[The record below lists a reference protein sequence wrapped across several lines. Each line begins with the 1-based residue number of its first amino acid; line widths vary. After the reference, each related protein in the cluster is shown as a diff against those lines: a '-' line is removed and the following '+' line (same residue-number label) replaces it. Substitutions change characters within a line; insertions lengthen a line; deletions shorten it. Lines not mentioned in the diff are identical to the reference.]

1 MRRIK
6 ETINETGEAGA
17 PSDFAQNYVALGDVE
32 ADALFADF
40 VAEPTLVL
48 AVSGGPDST
57 ALLYLAARWRNR
69 RKSSPRLIAVTI
81 DHGLR
86 PQARHEAAAVKRLA
100 GKLGVEHRTMRWR
113 GAKPATGLQE
123 KARLARYRLLHVAAC
138 RAKSRCVLTAHTLD
152 DQAETVL
159 FRMAR
164 GSGLAGIAGM
174 ARVVPFAALVS
185 SAWRPGR
192 PADAACS
199 VGVPSEPVAG
209 SAPVDEV
216 LLVRPLLGLPKARL
230 IVTLRAAGIA
240 YAQDPSNVDPRF
252 TRARLRKLMPAL
264 ADEGLTPR
272 RLTHLARRVRRSEAA
287 VEAVVSWAARRLGL
301 GPDTRKI
308 ALARQDWHEM
318 PAEIALRLLGRAIS
332 AIGDEGPVE
341 LGKLESLTDALAG
354 ALAGEAPRFRRTLA
368 GAMVSLQKDCIVME
382 RAPARRHR
390 IRA

>member
-1 MRRIK
+1 MRKSK
-6 ETINETGEAGA
+6 ETISETKEAGA
-17 PSDFAQNYVALGDVE
+17 PSDLAQSDAALGDAE

-40 VAEPTLVL
+40 LAEPTLVL

-57 ALLYLAARWRNR
+57 ALLYLAARWRDR
-69 RKSSPRLIAVTI
+69 HKSSPRLIAVTI

-123 KARLARYRLLHVAAC
+123 KARLARYGLLQLAAR
-138 RAKSRCVLTAHTLD
+138 RAKSRRVLTAHTLD

-174 ARVVPFAALVS
+174 ARLVPFAALVS

-192 PADAACS
+192 PADAVC
-199 VGVPSEPVAG
+199 VVDGPPEPVAG

-216 LLVRPLLGLPKARL
+216 LLVRPLLDLPKARL
-230 IVTLRAAGIA
+230 IVTLQAAGIA

-272 RLTHLARRVRRSEAA
+272 RLTRLARRVRRSEAA
-287 VEAVVSWAARRLGL
+287 LEAVVSWAARRLGL
-301 GPDTRKI
+301 RPDTRKI
-308 ALARQDWHEM
+308 ALDRQGWREM

-332 AIGDEGPVE
+332 EIGDEGPVE
-341 LGKLESLTDALAG
+341 LGKLESLSDALAE
-354 ALAGEAPRFRRTLA
+354 ALAGGAPRLRRTLA
-368 GAMVSLQKDCIVME
+368 GAMVSLQKDCIVIE

-390 IRA
+390 TRA